1 MKLLTIAAFVLLTL
15 QGCDMNQEKDKSTVA
30 ENPMI
35 GTWELVTGTTIQ
47 GKDTTTTDYTKG
59 KKFLK
64 VINSTHFSFVG
75 HDLSKGKPGHTS
87 RTSSRTRSSWRW
99 PSGLLPRGN
108 RYRAPL
114 RTGRQ
119 LGGALVSPR
128 AQSGHS
134 RSGRRPIGASAR
146 QVSTA
151 RTHHKADRTARARA
165 RWDLNTGSAIPAL
178 KAKPTTMPP
187 TPST

>member
-15 QGCDMNQEKDKSTVA
+15 QGCDMNQEKDKSAVA

-75 HDLSKGKPGHTS
+75 HDLSKAVH
-87 RTSSRTRSSWRW
+87 R
-99 PSGLLPRGN
+99 GL
-108 RYRAPL
+108 
-114 RTGRQ
+114 Q
-119 LGGALVSPR
+119 GG
-128 AQSGHS
+128 
-134 RSGRRPIGASAR
+134 
-146 QVSTA
+146 
-151 RTHHKADRTARARA
+151 
-165 RWDLNTGSAIPAL
+165 IP
-178 KAKPTTMPP
+178 
-187 TPST
+187 